1 MAHKVEQKMAQ
12 KNIRVAIVG
21 ASGYGG
27 AELLRLLLAH
37 PYCQTVQLFSSA
49 LQSIYAEDKKSWQ
62 EGLHYQDYAAMCP
75 AFYGLGLN
83 IYGLPSLELA
93 ADQAELCEWQAFY
106 RSFDVVFLA
115 TPHAVS
121 VQIVQRYIELS
132 KRDLPKDFKEPKENE
147 PENLA
152 KIIDLSGALRLGEPE
167 LYRLWYRE
175 ETLERGE
182 LQQCQYGLSELFP
195 HEIAKAQ
202 IVANPGCYATAVILA
217 LAPLAKNNLLK
228 RVRIDAKSG
237 VSGAGKK
244 TGDSTH
250 FPQVN
255 ESLSL
260 YKLHQHQHTPEIEMA
275 LSHCAGSPDSPLQPI
290 TLATHLLP
298 ITRGIMATCYI
309 ELCEFPRFEEGL
321 EAEQAPIKMGKIE
334 MKLHDV
340 YQSFYADAP
349 FVQIRPADS
358 SKSLWLP
365 KIQDVSFSNRCD
377 IGLAWNPRN
386 KELVVVSV
394 IDNLLKGA
402 AGQALQNMNIM
413 FGLDEICG
421 LPLAAA
427 MP

>member
-1 MAHKVEQKMAQ
+1 MGEK
-12 KNIRVAIVG
+12 IRVAIVG

-37 PYCQTVQLFSSA
+37 PYCQTVTLFSST
-49 LQSIYAEDKKSWQ
+49 LQSIYEKGNDYREAWQ

-75 AFYGLGLN
+75 AFYGLGLK
-83 IYGLPSLELA
+83 IYGLPSLV
-93 ADQAELCEWQAFY
+93 ADEKKAKLREWQIFY

-121 VQIVQRYIELS
+121 VQIVQQYLESS
-132 KRDLPKDFKEPKENE
+132 KQDFIQENKQTQQE
-147 PENLA
+147 LA
-152 KIIDLSGALRLGEPE
+152 KIIDLSGALRLREPE
-167 LYRLWYRE
+167 LYSQWYQE
-175 ETLERGE
+175 QTLGSDE
-182 LQQCQYGLSELFP
+182 LQQCQYGLTELFV

-202 IVANPGCYATAVILA
+202 IVANPGCYATAIILA
-217 LAPLAKNNLLK
+217 LAPLANSGLLK

-244 TGDSTH
+244 AGDSAH

-275 LSHCAGSPDSPLQPI
+275 LSDCAGCPVLPI

-298 ITRGIMATCYI
+298 VTRGIMATCYI
-309 ELCEFPRFEEGL
+309 ELPELFEESFE
-321 EAEQAPIKMGKIE
+321 EAHIAEEIQ
-334 MKLHDV
+334 MKLHNM
-340 YQSFYADAP
+340 YKSFYTGSS
-349 FVQIRPADS
+349 FVQVRPVDS
-358 SKSLWLP
+358 VKNLSIP

-377 IGLAWNPRN
+377 IGLGWNPRN
-386 KELVVVSV
+386 KELIVVSV

-402 AGQALQNMNIM
+402 AGQAVQNMNVM
-413 FGLDEICG
+413 FGLDDVCG